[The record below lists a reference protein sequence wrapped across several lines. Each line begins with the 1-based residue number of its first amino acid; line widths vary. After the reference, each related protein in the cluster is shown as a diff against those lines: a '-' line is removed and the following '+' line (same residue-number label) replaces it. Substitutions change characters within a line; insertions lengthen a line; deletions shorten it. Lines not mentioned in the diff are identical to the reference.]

1 MTEGYYKNS
10 ELPAKVQREL
20 NARGQGAW
28 RLRYNSAVWQ
38 GLSEED
44 AAASA
49 WDTINRAISGACK
62 TCGGRRDFK
71 NTDGDDDTSDR

>member
-1 MTEGYYKNS
+1 MTEVYYRNS

-28 RLRYNSAVWQ
+28 RLLYNSAVRQ
-38 GLSEED
+38 GVSEED

-49 WDTINRAISGACK
+49 WDTINKAISGGCK
-62 TCGGRRDFK
+62 SCGGRRDFK
-71 NTDGDDDTSDR
+71 NTDDDDDTSDR